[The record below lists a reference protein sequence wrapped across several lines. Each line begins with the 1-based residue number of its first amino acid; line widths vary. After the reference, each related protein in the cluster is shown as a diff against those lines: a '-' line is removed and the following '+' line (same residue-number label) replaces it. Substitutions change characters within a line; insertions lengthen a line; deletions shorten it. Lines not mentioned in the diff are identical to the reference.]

1 MVNVASELSTQLSPP
16 PAKGKTIS
24 LIGVVLM
31 IAMGVFAIFFGTLL
45 FHSIVV
51 VGRGQRFALH
61 FFDGA
66 HIVSWILFDFFGLFR
81 IGARGQFIELL
92 ANQGFWLRLL
102 GIVIITSGLIS
113 LWGGISSLKMV
124 GNLEKAE
131 VLRDKL
137 WRNLV
142 LGIVFILFVSIFFS
156 FQYLLLLVLLPSLI
170 AMVGVQLAVDQ
181 ATPLR
186 LAHSS
191 TSYWKA
197 YFVRHWGLYAM
208 LLLPVIFFIVFR
220 YWPMINILLAFKENN
235 VFLPIMQVEVHR
247 NGVFGNFIQAF
258 NLTFFRNSVRN
269 TLVFSALDL
278 IIGFPAPIIL
288 ALLLNELK
296 FKLFKRVTQTIS
308 YMPHFL
314 SWIIVSGLAIQLF
327 STSEGTVNALIINQG
342 LSPIPFL
349 TSHSHWVWT
358 NVLLAVWRSLGWNTI
373 IYLAAITSVNP
384 ELYEAADVDG
394 ASRIRKMWNVTLPS
408 IRPVIIVLFI
418 LALGGMMGAD
428 FERFMAL
435 SNPLVTAWS
444 SVLPIFVF
452 QWGLQSAMFSLSAAV
467 GFIQALINV
476 ALLFFANMLVK
487 KLGGSGLW

>member
-1 MVNVASELSTQLSPP
+1 MSSPLEIP
-16 PAKGKTIS
+16 PTKGKSIAMVGAI
-24 LIGVVLM
+24 LMVLM
-31 IAMGVFAIFFGTLL
+31 GIAAIFYGALIFQ
-45 FHSIVV
+45 SIAVL
-51 VGRGQRFALH
+51 GRGQRFVFY
-61 FFDGA
+61 FFDGRQ
-66 HIVSWILFDFFGLFR
+66 IIDSLLFDFFGLYR
-81 IGARGQFIELL
+81 IGARGQFIQLL
-92 ANQGFWLRLL
+92 ANQGFWLRVL
-102 GIVIITSGLIS
+102 GIVFVLSGAIS
-113 LWGGISSLKMV
+113 LFEGVTSFGMID
-124 GNLEKAE
+124 NLGRAE

-137 WRNLV
+137 WRNVV
-142 LGIVFILFVSIFFS
+142 LGIVFIVFVSIFFS

-170 AMVGVQLAVDQ
+170 AMVGVQMAVDQ

-208 LLLPVIFFIVFR
+208 LLLPIVFFLIFR
-220 YWPMINILLAFKENN
+220 YWPMINILLAFKQNN

-247 NGVFGNFIQAF
+247 DGVFGNFLHAF
-258 NLTFFRNSVRN
+258 NLSFFRNSVRN

-296 FKLFKRVTQTIS
+296 FKLFKRITQTIS

-327 STSEGTVNALIINQG
+327 STSEGTINALIINQG

-349 TSHSHWVWT
+349 TSHTHWVWT

-452 QWGLQSAMFSLSAAV
+452 QWGLQSAMFSLAAAV
-467 GFIQALINV
+467 GFVQALINV
-476 ALLFFANMLVK
+476 ALLFFANIVVK